1 MLINSV
7 VLFLRDALPLLLF
20 ISILSAI
27 IYLQTNS
34 LRWLVKAIIFGVLGT
49 VALSAFIDRVSEGF
63 DGFGFELLT
72 ATIHIFAYI
81 SVLLFLR
88 SSSIVLATI
97 AVSLLLSVHGTNLY
111 IYSSGFWSSGGVNV
125 NNALLIGSTLGFGI
139 SFSLALLLYYGLSAS
154 MMERW
159 SKLPMV
165 VLALTAARQVTEAVY
180 FLIQADWL
188 PTFVVAI

>member
-7 VLFLRDALPLLLF
+7 VLFLRDALPMLLF

-27 IYLQTNS
+27 IYLKTNS
-34 LRWLVKAIIFGVLGT
+34 LRWLIKATALGALGT
-49 VALSAFIDRVSEGF
+49 VALSAFIDRVSEAF

-72 ATIHIFAYI
+72 ATLHILAYL

-88 SSSIVLATI
+88 FRSIMLATL

-111 IYSSGFWSSGGVNV
+111 IYSSGFWSSA
-125 NNALLIGSTLGFGI
+125 NNALLIGSILGFGI

-159 SKLPMV
+159 SSVSSTARKRLAPQANPSAPMTTK
-165 VLALTAARQVTEAVY
+165 TACASA
-180 FLIQADWL
+180 
-188 PTFVVAI
+188 